1 MENLEGRCAVVTGA
15 ASGIGKAMSE
25 RFVADGMKVVLADVE
40 QEPLNVVEKEL
51 RDQGADVIALQADVS
66 DVDQVRGLA
75 AKASEV
81 FGNVHVLCNNAG
93 VGSGGPMHELKT
105 EDWEWV
111 LGVNLWGVIHGITAF
126 LPAMIAHGEPA
137 HVVNTASVAGLLTTP
152 MMGPYNASKYAVVA
166 ISETLHHE
174 MRLANTNVQV
184 SVLCPGWVNTK
195 IHQSGRNR
203 PATLGGGQEA
213 AADRLSMIASIIE
226 SGMSPRDVAVAVRD
240 AIREER
246 FWVTTHPEMLAGVE
260 ARMQSILM
268 NSNPTLNVAGLFGA
282 GTGEA

>member
-15 ASGIGKAMSE
+15 ASGIGKALSE

-40 QEPLNVVEKEL
+40 QEALSVVEKEL
-51 RDQGADVIALQADVS
+51 REQGGEVVGVRVDVS
-66 DVDQVRGLA
+66 DVDQVRTLA
-75 AKASEV
+75 ERAADA
-81 FGNVHVLCNNAG
+81 FGNVHVLCNNAV
-93 VGSGGPMHELKT
+93 VGSGGPMAELKT

-126 LPAMIAHGEPA
+126 LPGMIAHGEPA
-137 HVVNTASVAGLLTTP
+137 HVVNTASVAGLLATP
-152 MMGPYNASKYAVVA
+152 MMGPYNASKFAVVA

-174 MRLANTNVQV
+174 MRMANTNVHV

-203 PATLGGGQEA
+203 PAELGGGKDPA
-213 AADRLSMIASIIE
+213 AEPLSLIAQIIE
-226 SGMSPRDVAVAVRD
+226 SGMSPGDVASEVRD
-240 AIREER
+240 AIRDER
-246 FWVTTHPEMLAGVE
+246 FWITTHPEMLAGVE
-260 ARMQSILM
+260 ARLHSIIT
-268 NSNPTLNVAGLFGA
+268 NTNPTLNIGGLFGA

>member
-15 ASGIGKAMSE
+15 ASGIGKALSE

-40 QEPLNVVEKEL
+40 QEPLSVVEKEL
-51 RDQGADVIALQADVS
+51 REQGGDVVAVQVDVS
-66 DVDQVRGLA
+66 DVAQVRNLA
-75 AKASEV
+75 AEATSA

-93 VGSGGPMHELKT
+93 VGSGGPIQELKT

-111 LGVNLWGVIHGITAF
+111 LGVNLWGVIHGLTSF

-152 MMGPYNASKYAVVA
+152 MMGPYNASKFAVVA

-174 MRLANTNVQV
+174 MRLANTNVHV

-195 IHQSGRNR
+195 IHQSQRNR
-203 PATLGGGQEA
+203 PAALGGGQDA
-213 AADRLSMIASIIE
+213 DPDRLSMIAGIIE
-226 SGMSPRDVAVAVRD
+226 SGMSPKDVAVEVRD
-240 AIREER
+240 AIRAER

-260 ARMQSILM
+260 SRLHSIIT
-268 NSNPTLNVAGLFGA
+268 NANPTLNVAGLFGA
-282 GTGEA
+282 GTGES